1 MDIDLENGFDEFIKE
16 FENIP
21 SENVIGELEELGVT
35 FIHDKS
41 VKSSHEEKQSII
53 NTQVKETDIS

>member
-1 MDIDLENGFDEFIKE
+1 MFKDLENGFDEFMKE

-41 VKSSHEEKQSII
+41 VKSNYEEKTTC
-53 NTQVKETDIS
+53 NK

>member
-1 MDIDLENGFDEFIKE
+1 MFKDLEKGFDEFMKE

-35 FIHDKS
+35 LVHEKS
-41 VKSSHEEKQSII
+41 VKSNHEEKQSEI
-53 NTQVKETDIS
+53 NQAKETDIS

>member
-1 MDIDLENGFDEFIKE
+1 MQMFKDLENGFDEFMKE
-16 FENIP
+16 FVKIT

-41 VKSSHEEKQSII
+41 VKSNREEKTI
-53 NTQVKETDIS
+53 

>member
-1 MDIDLENGFDEFIKE
+1 MDIDLENGFDEFMKE

-21 SENVIGELEELGVT
+21 SENVIGELKELGVT

-41 VKSSHEEKQSII
+41 VKFNREEKQSEI
-53 NTQVKETDIS
+53 N

>member
-41 VKSSHEEKQSII
+41 VKSNYYEEKQLAI
-53 NTQVKETDIS
+53 NRQA

>member
-1 MDIDLENGFDEFIKE
+1 MFKDLENGFDEFMKE

-21 SENVIGELEELGVT
+21 SENVIGELEELGVA

-41 VKSSHEEKQSII
+41 VKFNRKEKQSEI
-53 NTQVKETDIS
+53 N

>member
-1 MDIDLENGFDEFIKE
+1 MFKDLENGFDEFIKE

-41 VKSSHEEKQSII
+41 VKSNYEEKQLTI
-53 NTQVKETDIS
+53 NRQV

>member
-1 MDIDLENGFDEFIKE
+1 MYKDLENGFDEFMKE

-21 SENVIGELEELGVT
+21 SENVIGELEELGVA

-41 VKSSHEEKQSII
+41 VKSNREEKQSEI
-53 NTQVKETDIS
+53 N

>member
-1 MDIDLENGFDEFIKE
+1 MFKDLENGFDEFIKE

-21 SENVIGELEELGVT
+21 SENVIGELEELGIT

-41 VKSSHEEKQSII
+41 VKFNREEKQSEI
-53 NTQVKETDIS
+53 NQAKETDIS